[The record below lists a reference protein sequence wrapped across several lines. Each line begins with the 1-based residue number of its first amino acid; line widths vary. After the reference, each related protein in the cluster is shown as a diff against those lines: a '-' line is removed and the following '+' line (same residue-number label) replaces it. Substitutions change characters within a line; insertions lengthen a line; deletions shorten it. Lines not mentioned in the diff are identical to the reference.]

1 MDMNADGDRQGFY
14 GYIPLARYVSDLDLL
29 KEMLLLLSY
38 HAAGNAERLGI
49 QWNRAVLSVEYANGE
64 RIDWGIPV
72 SQSGGGHTVFMKTA
86 PMLYMVPR
94 HPVRLIGLR
103 VCDSDVR
110 GFVQSTLGGPSDRR
124 DRSKDCTLESL
135 AERLGLDPAEMS
147 GRLSDIVIVRT
158 LAERLRRERG
168 R

>member
-1 MDMNADGDRQGFY
+1 MNADGDRQGFY

-49 QWNRAVLSVEYANGE
+49 KWNRAVLSVEYANGE

-110 GFVQSTLGGPSDRR
+110 GFVQSTFGGPSDRR

-147 GRLSDIVIVRT
+147 GRLLDIGHVRT